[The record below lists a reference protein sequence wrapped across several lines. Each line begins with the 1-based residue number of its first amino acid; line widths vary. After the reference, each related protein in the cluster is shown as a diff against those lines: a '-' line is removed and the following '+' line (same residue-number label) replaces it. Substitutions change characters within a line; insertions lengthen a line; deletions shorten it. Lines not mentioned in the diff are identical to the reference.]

1 MLLKCQY
8 NAMRCF
14 ICIVEFCA
22 LACIHGRM
30 RYKYKNLGHNSP
42 PTPAD
47 ILNATELHENGVV
60 ICHCDKLG
68 KTCG

>member
-1 MLLKCQY
+1 MLLKCPY
-8 NAMRCF
+8 DATRCF

-30 RYKYKNLGHNSP
+30 RCP
-42 PTPAD
+42 PPD
-47 ILNATELHENGVV
+47 ILNTTELHENGVV
-60 ICHCDKLG
+60 ICHCDKLE